1 MVFQP
6 LPLRRFTLTS
16 PLAPAEVTALL
27 SARIAGRV
35 SPAEQASYLVEA
47 LFREASGEPI
57 PVWFHGT
64 VLDGSFLLQRLGSSA
79 TATGPALRGQ
89 VHREGTG
96 SRLAVT
102 AGIEWP
108 FAALL
113 LAWPMV
119 VILSDSWWQI
129 STPRPWLI
137 LMAIS
142 PPSVA
147 FLVSWF
153 AVPSV
158 RQALQSIVS
167 PAKPSAA

>member
-6 LPLRRFTLTS
+6 LPLRRFTLAS

-27 SARIAGRV
+27 STRIAGRV
-35 SPAEQASYLVEA
+35 SRAEQASYFVEA

-64 VLDGSFLLQRLGSSA
+64 VKDGSFLLQRLGSSA
-79 TATGPALRGQ
+79 KAAGPALSGR
-89 VHREGTG
+89 VHRTNTG
-96 SRLAVT
+96 SRLIVT

-119 VILSDSWWQI
+119 VVLANSWWQI
-129 STPRPWLI
+129 STPIPWLI
-137 LMAIS
+137 LMATS
-142 PPSVA
+142 PPFVA

-158 RQALQSIVS
+158 RHALQSIVS
-167 PAKPSAA
+167 PGPSAA